1 MKDVFSEKW
10 KISSG
15 ANNSLKRKQTP
26 ANIKEIIVSDNFD
39 LETKNGSP
47 SPFIK
52 ENQKRFS

>member
-15 ANNSLKRKQTP
+15 ANNSFKRKQTP

-39 LETKNGSP
+39 LETNKGSP
-47 SPFIK
+47 SLFIK
-52 ENQKRFS
+52 EK